1 MESIFKRITNVGTRD
16 DMPRLRAR
24 AIIMANTIALI
35 SAALCVIVFL
45 YFLRNGWSWVDS
57 IILLTIVCLCCV
69 PLLNRL
75 GFINASRF
83 VLAITVP
90 AAGLV
95 LSILPRIMN
104 PDRFDYTRS
113 ASLYSIILATSV
125 TSVLVFSSRERRL
138 MLLSHSLNFLT
149 FASLD
154 ILLRVFSKQH
164 AVPTLHQYFAGN
176 IIVFVAYWLLTGSV
190 FSLKN
195 LMDEYEVKND
205 LLIRRLNDK
214 NLELENSN
222 RELYELNKN
231 IETQNEEIQAQS
243 EELIQSQESLILAHN
258 EIERQKLE
266 LEQHNAFLAKSLDEK
281 NRDLLYSNQQLISQN
296 NELQQFSYTVSHNL
310 RGPVASML
318 GLVKVHALAKNE
330 AEEKHILTLIDKSAQ
345 SLETIIRDL
354 NKIIDIRNDKF
365 SAFEL
370 VSLEQELLLIRQS
383 LNAFIEKN
391 DVQIEQSFTLR
402 EIISIKAYVNSI
414 LYNLVSNSIQYR
426 SPDRQPLIRVSST
439 AQNGNAV
446 LEVTD
451 NGLGIDLLR
460 YQGDLFKL
468 YKRFHTHTQGKG
480 LGLYLVKQ
488 QVEKLN
494 GHIEVESKPNTGTTF
509 RVVLPVR

>member
-1 MESIFKRITNVGTRD
+1 
-16 DMPRLRAR
+16 
-24 AIIMANTIALI
+24 
-35 SAALCVIVFL
+35 
-45 YFLRNGWSWVDS
+45 
-57 IILLTIVCLCCV
+57 
-69 PLLNRL
+69 
-75 GFINASRF
+75 
-83 VLAITVP
+83 
-90 AAGLV
+90 
-95 LSILPRIMN
+95 
-104 PDRFDYTRS
+104 
-113 ASLYSIILATSV
+113 
-125 TSVLVFSSRERRL
+125 

-154 ILLRVFSKQH
+154 ILLRVFSKLH
-164 AVPTLHQYFAGN
+164 AAPTLHQYFAGN

-205 LLIRRLNDK
+205 LLIRRLNEK

-318 GLVKVHALAKNE
+318 GLVKVHALAKSE
-330 AEEKHILTLIDKSAQ
+330 AEEKQILSLIDKSAQ

-426 SPDRQPLIRVSST
+426 SPDRPALIRVSSISAERQRCT
-439 AQNGNAV
+439 GSNG
-446 LEVTD
+446 
-451 NGLGIDLLR
+451 
-460 YQGDLFKL
+460 
-468 YKRFHTHTQGKG
+468 
-480 LGLYLVKQ
+480 
-488 QVEKLN
+488 
-494 GHIEVESKPNTGTTF
+494 
-509 RVVLPVR
+509 

>member
-1 MESIFKRITNVGTRD
+1 MESIFKRVVQVGTQET
-16 DMPRLRAR
+16 MPKLKTR

-35 SAALCVIVFL
+35 SAVLCSIVFV
-45 YFLRNGWSWVDS
+45 YFLKNGWSWVDTL
-57 IILLTIVCLCCV
+57 ILAGILSLCSV
-69 PLLNRL
+69 PVLNSA

-83 VLAITVP
+83 LLVITIPIVSLVAAIV
-90 AAGLV
+90 
-95 LSILPRIMN
+95 PRILH
-104 PDRFDYTRS
+104 PERFEYTRS
-113 ASLYSIILATSV
+113 AGLFCIILATSV
-125 TSVLVFSSRERRL
+125 ISVLVFSSRENKL
-138 MLLSHSLNFLT
+138 MLISHSINFVT

-154 ILLRVFSKQH
+154 ILLRLFSK
-164 AVPTLHQYFAGN
+164 APALPTLPQYFGAN
-176 IIVFVAYWLLTGSV
+176 LILFTAYWLLTGSV

-195 LMDEYEVKND
+195 IMDEFEVKND
-205 LLIRRLNDK
+205 LLIHRLNEK

-222 RELYELNKN
+222 RELHELNKN

-281 NRDLLYSNQQLISQN
+281 NKDLLYSNQQLVSQN

-318 GLVKVHALAKNE
+318 GLINIHTLAQNE
-330 AEEKHILTLIDKSAQ
+330 IEQKHVLTLIERSAQ

-365 SAFEL
+365 SAFET
-370 VSLEQELLLIRQS
+370 VSLEQELLLIQQS
-383 LNAFIEKN
+383 LNSFIEKN
-391 DVQIEQSFTLR
+391 DVQIERNFAFDQ
-402 EIISIKAYVNSI
+402 IVSIKAYINSI
-414 LYNLVSNSIQYR
+414 LYNLISNAIQYR
-426 SPDRQPLIRVSST
+426 SMDRPPLIRISSRT
-439 AQNGNAV
+439 NNGHSI
-446 LEVTD
+446 LEVSD
-451 NGLGIDLLR
+451 NGMGIDLPR
-460 YQGDLFKL
+460 FQGDLFKL

-494 GHIEVESKPNTGTTF
+494 GHIEVESKLNTGTTF
-509 RVVLPVR
+509 RVLLPVR

>member
-1 MESIFKRITNVGTRD
+1 
-16 DMPRLRAR
+16 
-24 AIIMANTIALI
+24 
-35 SAALCVIVFL
+35 
-45 YFLRNGWSWVDS
+45 
-57 IILLTIVCLCCV
+57 
-69 PLLNRL
+69 
-75 GFINASRF
+75 
-83 VLAITVP
+83 
-90 AAGLV
+90 
-95 LSILPRIMN
+95 
-104 PDRFDYTRS
+104 
-113 ASLYSIILATSV
+113 
-125 TSVLVFSSRERRL
+125 
-138 MLLSHSLNFLT
+138 
-149 FASLD
+149 
-154 ILLRVFSKQH
+154 
-164 AVPTLHQYFAGN
+164 
-176 IIVFVAYWLLTGSV
+176 
-190 FSLKN
+190 
-195 LMDEYEVKND
+195 MDEYEVKND
-205 LLIRRLNDK
+205 LLIRRLNEK

-330 AEEKHILTLIDKSAQ
+330 AEEKQILTLIDKSAQ